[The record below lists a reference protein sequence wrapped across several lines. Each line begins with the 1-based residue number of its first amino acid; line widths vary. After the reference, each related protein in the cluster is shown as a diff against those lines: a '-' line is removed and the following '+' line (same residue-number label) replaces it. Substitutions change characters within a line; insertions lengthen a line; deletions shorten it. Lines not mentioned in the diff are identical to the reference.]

1 MAGRRQAHV
10 RTLVWKNL
18 LLMRKHPWKL
28 AFELLFPVLLLYAIG
43 SLKDQAANIDV
54 PAGWSDDMDAVFS
67 PRPITAPTFPLF
79 DRVENPRD
87 AKFYATEATFSG
99 LLRRMASRSYMEG
112 RKMHELSRD
121 DAYACYTK
129 LVRHGDVSLDASSV
143 YAVPVE
149 CRGKV
154 SPYKIALVP
163 DTAFTRAY
171 FAPAIAAWYP
181 RVPLS
186 KNSSEKASLP
196 SWRDSIAFFSNE
208 SALEAYVSGPS
219 YGLNASSPKVYAAI
233 VFKDPPATQV
243 IGTATSVS
251 YTIRLSASLT
261 NGPKT
266 STLVVDPHRKA
277 MTPST
282 YKSYTKSGFLALQT
296 LVTRF
301 LTCLPSW
308 DRRGPGGC
316 TNVASVAAPN
326 ATLDARFAVQL
337 QHDADLLDAVD
348 SSSDLL
354 SSLPPATQ
362 ALLLRPLRQAPQ
374 PYFGS
379 AVFAFPIAAY
389 TASPFYTL
397 IAPFM
402 PFAFAASYVNI
413 VSGLIVAL
421 VSEKEL
427 KARELMKILG
437 VRDMSIF
444 ASWFLTYGLLFF
456 VLAALQTIP
465 SSLHVFS
472 HASPVLIFAF
482 FFLSGL
488 AVVAFGFL
496 LSAFFS
502 KAKTGAYVG
511 VLAFFMLFLIA
522 DALANA
528 SANAKTAACVA
539 APAAMSLG
547 LSILVQAEATS
558 SGITWS
564 TMDHAFGSIS
574 FQTVLLFLVLDT
586 VLYTLLGMY
595 VEKVLPKEYGVSEH
609 WTFPLQWCFS
619 RRDLRSSEAESLL
632 ADASPISD
640 AVEDVSLDLQQQA
653 DDGDALEIR
662 QLRKAFP
669 ASDGDSTAKVAIAGM
684 NLTLYKNQ
692 ITCLLGHNGAGKTTL
707 VSMLT
712 GMLPPTSGDATM
724 LRGLSLRRDMQS
736 IRNSIGMCPQHDVL
750 YDDLTVLEHMLFYA
764 AIKGC
769 APEDVDA
776 KLVAVGLDEKR
787 HAIAKALSGGM
798 KRKLSLAI
806 AFLGDSKIVFLDEP
820 TSGMDPY
827 SRRLSWDIMSS
838 HRLHRIIV
846 LTTHSMDEADIL
858 GDRIAIMANGEL
870 QCVGSS
876 LFLKNKYGAGYTLSL
891 ATTDA
896 DAVIATVRRHVGH
909 AKVLASVGAE
919 VSIQLP
925 LESSASFPSL
935 FAALDA
941 DTSALG
947 LSSYGISVTTLEEVF
962 LKVSE
967 TTHMDVGPKP
977 RLATVSYEAPPVT
990 ASLFRSHFGA
1000 LWRKRYL
1007 VAKRD
1012 RKAVLFAVV
1021 WPVLYIAIGIAL
1033 LTSNALVQ
1041 NDPSLSLMSSL
1052 RADTTAPFSCMG
1064 DDREMCKR
1072 VLSAETFFSGALPS
1086 HLVSVVAPVY
1096 PNAHPSV
1103 FGVAYDNISVDDTSG
1118 FCLRTA
1124 EVALN
1129 ASLQAVQFGGYVAF
1143 GDASQH
1149 VFGYNMLVNTTAVH
1163 AAGTFKALLDQ
1174 ALVRYF
1180 AGSATLNVSVANHPL
1195 PLTAESK
1202 TAFTTAL
1209 SFSATTFFVVA
1220 IAYFSASIVPH
1231 LVSEKHA
1238 SRNAKHQQLLAGASV
1253 PAFWL
1258 ANLGWDLMLYIFP
1271 CAFAVHAI
1279 WSSDLLP
1286 FTGFECPTCATSAFP
1301 AVVCLFVFVG
1311 AACIGFSYCL
1321 SFLCHDP
1328 ANAQSYIISCNI
1340 YLGIYLSLA
1349 SLVLSSLA
1357 STHELNAQLVY
1368 VFRLSPLFCLSH
1380 GLNNLSLA
1388 VLRPSRQ
1395 SAFDWDVAGA
1405 DVVYLAL
1412 EAVLYPLLAIGIDYL
1427 LCFPSIARRLF
1438 RDPVVEDETPFQVD
1452 HDVEVE
1458 AARVEAGADHDVV
1471 SMSSLRKVY
1480 KDGKVGLATLSLGL
1494 PRGECF
1500 GFLGTNG
1507 AGKSTTMKILTGEI
1521 AASSGSAQLRGL
1533 DIVSQQL
1540 AIRRYIGYCPQFDAL
1555 LDNLTVREHLELFA
1569 TLKGVPSA
1577 HTRRVV
1583 DAKIEHLG
1591 LTPFEHC
1598 LAKTLSGGTKRKLS
1612 VAIALIGAPPML
1624 FLDEPSTGM
1633 DPASRRFLWELV
1645 ADVSTRSKTSTVFLT
1660 THSMEECEAL
1670 CTRVGIMVDG
1680 RLRCLG
1686 SIQHLKSRFG
1696 DGLLLHLKLTPVT
1709 ARDVDDML
1717 ATHPAFPMQSL
1728 SRNELLQLCMVLGRP
1743 DRMHGIAPDHA
1754 TGYALA
1760 DTLERG
1766 LRVRPNEVGAWWLR
1780 EDRFEAC
1787 YARLSTAF
1795 GAANVSL
1802 VERHLDVCRV
1812 KVQATDLG
1820 HVFGLVEGLKE
1831 MVQEYT
1837 VAQTTLEQIFNAF
1850 ASRGSHVV

>member
-1 MAGRRQAHV
+1 MAVKRRAHV
-10 RTLVWKNL
+10 RTLVWKNF

-28 AFELLFPVLLLYAIG
+28 AFEILFPVLLLYLIG

-87 AKFYATEATFSG
+87 AKFYVTEATFSG
-99 LLRRMASRSYMEG
+99 LLRRMASRSYTEG

-129 LVRHGDVSLDASSV
+129 LVRHGDVSLDASSAH
-143 YAVPVE
+143 AVPVE

-186 KNSSEKASLP
+186 SNSSEKASLP

-208 SALEAYVSGPS
+208 TALEAYVSGPS
-219 YGLNASSPKVYAAI
+219 YGLDASFPKVYAAI
-233 VFKDPPATQV
+233 VFKDPPATQA
-243 IGTATSVS
+243 IGTATSLS
-251 YTIRLSASLT
+251 YSIRLSASLT
-261 NGPKT
+261 SGPKT
-266 STLVVDPHRKA
+266 STLVVDPHQKA
-277 MTPST
+277 MIPAT

-316 TNVASVAAPN
+316 TNAASVAAPN
-326 ATLDARFAVQL
+326 ATLDARFLVQV
-337 QHDADLLDAVD
+337 QHDADLLDAV
-348 SSSDLL
+348 SSDLL
-354 SSLPPATQ
+354 SSLPPITQ

-437 VRDMSIF
+437 VRDVSIF
-444 ASWFLTYGLLFF
+444 AGWFVTYGLLFF

-472 HASPVLIFAF
+472 HASPGLIFAF

-488 AVVAFGFL
+488 AVVAFGSL

-528 SANAKTAACVA
+528 SENAKTAACVA

-558 SGITWS
+558 NGITWS
-564 TMDHAFGSIS
+564 TMDHAFGGIS
-574 FQTVLLFLVLDT
+574 FQTVLVFLALDT

-595 VEKVLPKEYGVSEH
+595 VEKVLPKEYGVPEH
-609 WTFPLQWCFS
+609 WTFPLQWCFAK
-619 RRDLRSSEAESLL
+619 RDLRSSEAERLL

-640 AVEDVSLDLQQQA
+640 VVEDVSLDLQQQA

-662 QLRKAFP
+662 QLRKSFFP
-669 ASDGDSTAKVAIAGM
+669 ASDGDTTEKVAVAGM

-724 LRGLSLRRDMQS
+724 LRGLSLRRDMQA

-750 YDDLTVLEHMLFYA
+750 YDDLTVLEHMTFYA

-769 APEDVDA
+769 APEDVNA
-776 KLVAVGLDEKR
+776 KLVAVGLDERR
-787 HAIAKALSGGM
+787 HTSAKALSGGM

-827 SRRLSWDIMSS
+827 SRRLSWDIMLS

-876 LFLKNKYGAGYTLSL
+876 LFLKTKYGAGYTLSL
-891 ATTDA
+891 VTTNI
-896 DAVIATVRRHVGH
+896 DAVVAAVSRHVAH

-935 FAALDA
+935 FALLDTDA
-941 DTSALG
+941 SSLG

-967 TTHMDVGPKP
+967 TTHVDVGPKP
-977 RLATVSYEAPPVT
+977 RLATASYEAPPVA
-990 ASLFRSHFGA
+990 ASLFRSHFAA

-1033 LTSNALVQ
+1033 LQSNALVQ
-1041 NDPSLSLMSSL
+1041 NDPSLSLTSSL
-1052 RADTTAPFSCMG
+1052 RADTSAPFSCTG
-1064 DDREMCKR
+1064 DDNEMCKR
-1072 VLSAETFFSGALPS
+1072 VLSAQTFFSGALPS
-1086 HLVSVVAPVY
+1086 YLASVVAPVY
-1096 PNAHPSV
+1096 PNPHLSV

-1124 EVALN
+1124 EIALKT
-1129 ASLQAVQFGGYVAF
+1129 SLQAVQFGGYVAY
-1143 GDASQH
+1143 GDASRHIWLQH
-1149 VFGYNMLVNTTAVH
+1149 AY
-1163 AAGTFKALLDQ
+1163 Q

-1180 AGSATLNVSVANHPL
+1180 AGNATLNVSVANHPL

-1258 ANLGWDLMLYIFP
+1258 SNLAWDLLLYFFP
-1271 CAFAVHAI
+1271 CAFALYAI
-1279 WSSDLLP
+1279 WSSDLSP
-1286 FTGFECPTCATSAFP
+1286 FTGLDCPTCATSAFP

-1321 SFLCHDP
+1321 SFFCHDP

-1357 STHELNAQLVY
+1357 TTHELNACLLGVGTCIC
-1368 VFRLSPLFCLSH
+1368 LSPLFCLSH
-1380 GLNNLSLA
+1380 GLNSLSLS
-1388 VLRPSRQ
+1388 VLRPSHQ

-1405 DVVYLAL
+1405 DVVYLAI

-1438 RDPVVEDETPFQVD
+1438 RDPVVEAETPFPVD

-1458 AARVEAGADHDVV
+1458 AARVQAGPEHDVV

-1521 AASSGSAQLRGL
+1521 GASSGSAQLQGL

-1555 LDNLTVREHLELFA
+1555 LDLLTVREHLELFA
-1569 TLKGVPSA
+1569 TLKGVSST
-1577 HTRRVV
+1577 HTRHAV
-1583 DAKIEHLG
+1583 DAKIEQLG

-1612 VAIALIGAPPML
+1612 VAIALIGAPPVL

-1633 DPASRRFLWELV
+1633 DPGTRRFLWELIS
-1645 ADVSTRSKTSTVFLT
+1645 DVSTRSKTATVFLT

-1709 ARDVDDML
+1709 ARDVDAML
-1717 ATHPAFPMQSL
+1717 ATHPAFPAQSL
-1728 SRNELLQLCMVLGRP
+1728 SRSELLQLCMVLGRP
-1743 DRMHGIAPDHA
+1743 DRMHGISPDHA

-1766 LRVRPNEVGAWWLR
+1766 LRVRPSEVGAWWLR

-1787 YARLSTAF
+1787 YARLSTAL
-1795 GAANVSL
+1795 GAVNVSL

-1820 HVFGLVEGLKE
+1820 HVFRLVESMKDV
-1831 MVQEYT
+1831 VQEYT
-1837 VAQTTLEQIFNAF
+1837 VSQTTLEQIFNAF
-1850 ASRGSHVV
+1850 ASRGSHVVQ